1 MKLDL
6 SPGAGE
12 KTKGS
17 FWSLSFLDSYLWPM
31 QQEFKL
37 TEYSKGGGCGC
48 KIAPSVLEQIVRT
61 ENKFPF
67 EKLLVGNDSNDDAA
81 VYQVNEETAIIST
94 TDFFM
99 PIVDDAFDFGR
110 IAAANSISD
119 IYAMG
124 GTPMMAIAI
133 LGWPIDRLPVEVA
146 QKVLEGARV
155 ICKEVNIPLAGGHSI
170 DSQDPI
176 FGLAVT
182 GSTALKNLK
191 KNNTAQAGDFLFLTK
206 AIGVGIVSTSVK
218 RKLIKE
224 EHYKALVKQLTTVNT
239 IGEALGKIEG
249 VHAMTDVTGFGLLG
263 HLTEMAEGSGV
274 SAELQYASFKRV
286 PGVEEYIQKKTI
298 PGATAR
304 NWNSYRNNVEV
315 GKAIDEAEAKLLL
328 PDPQTNGGLLIAVSE
343 DSVEEVTKV
352 MKENN
357 LQDFIDPIGR
367 CVEKRDKVIYVI

>member
-1 MKLDL
+1 
-6 SPGAGE
+6 
-12 KTKGS
+12 
-17 FWSLSFLDSYLWPM
+17 M
-31 QQEFKL
+31 QEEFKL

-61 ENKFPF
+61 ENKIHFQN
-67 EKLLVGNDSNDDAA
+67 LLVGNDSNDDAA
-81 VYQVNEETAIIST
+81 VYQINDDTAIIST

-133 LGWPIDRLPVEVA
+133 LGWPIDKLPVHVA
-146 QKVLEGARV
+146 QKVLEGARA
-155 ICKEVNIPLAGGHSI
+155 ICREVNIPLAGGHTI
-170 DSQDPI
+170 DSNDPI

-182 GSTALKNLK
+182 GWIALKNLK
-191 KNNTAQAGDFLFLTK
+191 KNNTAKVGDLLFLTK
-206 AIGVGIVSTSVK
+206 PIGVGIVSTSVK
-218 RKLIKE
+218 RKLIKGD
-224 EHYKALVKQLTTVNT
+224 HCKTLVQQLTTVNK

-274 SAELQYASFKRV
+274 STELYYSSVKRFT
-286 PGVEEYIQKKTI
+286 GVKEYIELKTI

-304 NWNSYRNNVEV
+304 NWNSYSSKVQFEK
-315 GKAIDEAEAKLLL
+315 GMDENEARLLL
-328 PDPQTNGGLLIAVSE
+328 PDPQTNGGLLIAVDE
-343 DSVEEVTKV
+343 KAVDEV
-352 MKENN
+352 KEIFTSSN
-357 LQDFIDPIGR
+357 LQSFLEPIGK
-367 CVEKRDKVIYVI
+367 CVEKREKVIYVK

>member
-1 MKLDL
+1 
-6 SPGAGE
+6 
-12 KTKGS
+12 
-17 FWSLSFLDSYLWPM
+17 M
-31 QQEFKL
+31 QEEFKL

-67 EKLLVGNDSNDDAA
+67 QSLLVGNDSNDDAA
-81 VYQVNEETAIIST
+81 VYQINGDTAIIST

-124 GTPMMAIAI
+124 GKPMMAIAI
-133 LGWPIDRLPVEVA
+133 LGWPVDKLPVQVA
-146 QKVLEGARV
+146 QRVLEGARA

-170 DSQDPI
+170 DSNDPI

-182 GSTALKNLK
+182 GSTNLKNLK
-191 KNNTAQAGDFLFLTK
+191 KNNTAQDGDLLFLTK
-206 AIGVGIVSTSVK
+206 PIGVGIVSTSVK

-224 EHYKALVKQLTTVNT
+224 EHYKTLVQQLTTVNK
-239 IGEALGKIEG
+239 IGEALGKING

-274 SAELQYASFKRV
+274 SAELNYSSIKRIA
-286 PGVEEYIQKKTI
+286 GVEEYIQLKTI

-304 NWNSYRNNVEV
+304 NWSSYNNKVQIEN
-315 GKAIDEAEAKLLL
+315 GTNEAEAKLLL
-328 PDPQTNGGLLIAVSE
+328 PDPQTNGGLLIAVAE
-343 DSVEEVTKV
+343 DVIDEVKTIFTA
-352 MKENN
+352 NN
-357 LQDFIDPIGR
+357 LQKFIEPIGK
-367 CVEKRDKVIYVI
+367 CVNKREKVIYVK